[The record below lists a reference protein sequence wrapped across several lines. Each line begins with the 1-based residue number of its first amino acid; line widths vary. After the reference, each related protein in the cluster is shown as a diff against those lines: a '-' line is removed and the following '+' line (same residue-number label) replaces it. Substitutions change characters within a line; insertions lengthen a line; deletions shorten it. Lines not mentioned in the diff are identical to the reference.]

1 MVMMSWPGCATGACL
16 CTAAGGRLL
25 PGTVRAA
32 GRDAPGALA
41 G

>member
-16 CTAAGGRLL
+16 CTAAGGMLL
-25 PGTVRAA
+25 PA
-32 GRDAPGALA
+32 GREAPGALA